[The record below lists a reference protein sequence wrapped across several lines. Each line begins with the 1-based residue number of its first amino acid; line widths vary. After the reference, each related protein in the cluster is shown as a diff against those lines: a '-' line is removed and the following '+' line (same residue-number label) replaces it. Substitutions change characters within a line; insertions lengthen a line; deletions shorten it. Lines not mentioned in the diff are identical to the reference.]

1 MGNKIKI
8 RRKSPTAAY
17 VGSLIQQ
24 NFGESID
31 KGYLLWDTD
40 TCEHERRFILN
51 DYGFAK
57 VDISRGEDINERVDF
72 IKFSNNKRK
81 TKVYITWEDYEENY
95 SIEKENQI
103 KRLVKDKYGCES
115 VRVEFK
121 EIRRDFTDVSDEDE
135 SQQYNF
141 EDVFKEF
148 VKDGEFN
155 VDDELMAELLEFS
168 RHVDETLEIDESM
181 YNTIDD
187 WDLNSIEISN
197 VLSFDKKPITI
208 DFDKIRGLTGIF
220 GKNFNGKS
228 NVVKAIVWG
237 LYKEILGGNQ
247 NSSNYLVNIYTDS
260 DTGYVKENLTI
271 NGEKYR
277 IHRKITSKNGKNVFN
292 TKYEKLVK
300 EYDEDGALIG
310 EHWDDKI
317 SDSKTAEQK
326 EVQQLVKDTIGIFD
340 DFTKTS
346 LQAQGGSGDYIN
358 QAQQPKNNLIS
369 RFLGLE
375 TYKERHDYAKTF
387 FNDVKRK
394 QKDLG
399 DAIEIENKIKDIDSH
414 ILEKTKYLNSLKE
427 EKSIAETKQN
437 DVNDEIIE
445 LTKII
450 EKVEISTITNKESA
464 ENQITILEKDILT
477 IGSYISSLEDWLS
490 KNFKKELPFKEDES
504 IEILQSRLN
513 SDTISLKS
521 TELALESLNK
531 WITENS
537 VKSEIDIS
545 KYPEEIE
552 DLKKKVVELEN
563 KLLTYQGKCCPT
575 CGHIEH
581 QADPEKEEECL
592 HDIVINKDLIKY
604 KYQLIK
610 ENSDIIE
617 HNKKV
622 SESKERVNI
631 YEQSISVKKEANKL
645 LQDKINLINNSKDI
659 IHHNN
664 EIDSK
669 SKELKE
675 KKETL
680 EGYNKRLD
688 NLKSEI
694 IKFEANKEKVKN
706 NEIVQ
711 DKIGEKTNLLKTY
724 KLNAFNLDKN
734 INIVFGEIKVLE
746 NNKENFGEK
755 LTSIKN
761 SEKLFKKYSIYM
773 QAVHRD
779 GIPAAIIRRKL
790 PIINS
795 KINSILSE
803 VVDFKIELEILPN
816 GDIVETFFFS
826 EDKSDALPL
835 ASASGSQKFIA
846 SIVITEALRHMS
858 RLTKPSLRII
868 DEGFG
873 TLDDELTM
881 GVVNILN
888 YLRNKYKNVLIIT
901 HRNEIKDFADNII
914 EVAKVTSG
922 LDQNV
927 LDNNPKAGISK
938 ITIT

>member
-197 VLSFDKKPITI
+197 VLSFDKKPIFI

-427 EKSIAETKQN
+427 EKSIAEIKQN

-445 LTKII
+445 LTKSI
-450 EKVEISTITNKESA
+450 EKVELSTITNKESA
-464 ENQITILEKDILT
+464 ENQITTLEKDILT
-477 IGSYISSLEDWLS
+477 IGSHISSLEEWLLN
-490 KNFKKELPFKEDES
+490 NFKKELPFKESEN
-504 IEILQSRLN
+504 IETLQSRLN
-513 SDTISLKS
+513 SDVISLKS

-581 QADPEKEEECL
+581 QADPDKEEECL

-631 YEQSISVKKEANKL
+631 SEQSISVKKEANKL
-645 LQDKINLINNSKDI
+645 LQDKINLINSSKDI
-659 IHHNN
+659 IYHNN
-664 EIDSK
+664 EIDNK

-680 EGYNKRLD
+680 EVYNKRFD
-688 NLKSEI
+688 SLKSEI

-706 NEIVQ
+706 NQIVQ
-711 DKIGEKTNLLKTY
+711 DKIDEKTNLLKTY

-755 LTSIKN
+755 LSSIKN

-835 ASASGSQKFIA
+835 TSASGSQKFIA

-914 EVAKVTSG
+914 EVAKVTDG

>member
-1 MGNKIKI
+1 MGNKIRI
-8 RRKSPTAAY
+8 RRKSPTAGY
-17 VGSLIQQ
+17 SGSLIQQ

-121 EIRRDFTDVSDEDE
+121 EIRRDAVDINEESDNH
-135 SQQYNF
+135 QYNF
-141 EDVFKEF
+141 EDVFKDF
-148 VKDGEFN
+148 IKDGEFN
-155 VDDELMAELLEFS
+155 IDNDLMNELLEFS

-575 CGHIEH
+575 CRHIEH

>member
-197 VLSFDKKPITI
+197 VLSFDKKPIFI

-427 EKSIAETKQN
+427 EKSIAEIKQN

-445 LTKII
+445 LTKSI
-450 EKVEISTITNKESA
+450 EKVELSTITNKESA
-464 ENQITILEKDILT
+464 ENQITTLEKDILT
-477 IGSYISSLEDWLS
+477 IGSHISSLEEWLLN
-490 KNFKKELPFKEDES
+490 NFKKELPFKEAEN
-504 IEILQSRLN
+504 IETLQSRLN
-513 SDTISLKS
+513 SDVISLKS
-521 TELALESLNK
+521 TELALEALNK

-581 QADPEKEEECL
+581 QADPDKEEECL

-631 YEQSISVKKEANKL
+631 SEQSISVKKEANKL
-645 LQDKINLINNSKDI
+645 LQDKINLINSSKDI
-659 IHHNN
+659 IYHNN
-664 EIDSK
+664 EIDNK

-680 EGYNKRLD
+680 EVYNKRFD
-688 NLKSEI
+688 SLKSEI

-706 NEIVQ
+706 NQIVQ
-711 DKIGEKTNLLKTY
+711 DKIDEKTNLLKTY

-755 LTSIKN
+755 LSSIKN

-835 ASASGSQKFIA
+835 TSASGSQKFIA

-914 EVAKVTSG
+914 EVAKVTDG